1 MPKHLLYFKDDGD
14 IPNHPRWPLLLYP
27 RALDPETLARS
38 ETAFDEL
45 FAKNDWLVRFRAGI
59 YPFIHYHS
67 NAHEVLGVARG
78 HATVLF
84 GGEAGQAV
92 GVQVGD
98 AVLLP
103 AGTGHQL
110 ISASADLLV
119 IGAYPPGPDRDLMR
133 AGEVDRNGVRARIA
147 SVAKPI
153 TDPIRGHDGPM
164 IGVWN

>member
-27 RALDPETLARS
+27 RALDAETLARS

-45 FAKNDWLVRFRAGI
+45 FAKNDWIVRFRAGI
-59 YPFIHYHS
+59 YSFIHYHS

-78 HATVLF
+78 HATVQF

-103 AGTGHQL
+103 APILPRGAISGFDA
-110 ISASADLLV
+110 SASAWGCSV
-119 IGAYPPGPDRDLMR
+119 PPGPLLD
-133 AGEVDRNGVRARIA
+133 
-147 SVAKPI
+147 S
-153 TDPIRGHDGPM
+153 
-164 IGVWN
+164 

>member
-14 IPNHPRWPLLLYP
+14 VPNHPRWPLLLYP

-45 FAKNDWLVRFRAGI
+45 FAKNDWIVRFRAGI
-59 YPFIHYHS
+59 YSFIHYHS

-78 HATVLF
+78 HATVQF

-110 ISASADLLV
+110 ISGSADLLV
-119 IGAYPPGPDRDLMR
+119 VGAYPPGPDRDLMR

-147 SVAKPI
+147 SVAKPN
-153 TDPIRGHDGPM
+153 TDPIRGRDGPM

>member
-1 MPKHLLYFKDDGD
+1 MAWLAAPSKIIAAQKMAGAGGR
-14 IPNHPRWPLLLYP
+14 IR
-27 RALDPETLARS
+27 RADMARS

-45 FAKNDWLVRFRAGI
+45 FAKNDWIVRLRARI
-59 YPFIHYHS
+59 YSFIHYHS

-78 HATVLF
+78 HATAQF

-92 GVQVGD
+92 GVEVGD

-110 ISASADLLV
+110 ISGSPDLLV
-119 IGAYPPGPDRDLMR
+119 VGAYPPDPDRDLMR

-147 SVAKPI
+147 SAAKPI
-153 TDPIRGHDGPM
+153 TDPIRGRDGPM